1 MNPAPFEFFVARRY
15 LRAKRKNA
23 AISLITVISIVG
35 VAAGV
40 MALVIALA
48 INNGFRN
55 NLQASLLG
63 ATAHINVIEKIPNE
77 GIAEW
82 QPVLE
87 KLRGVEGVTEAT
99 AALYG
104 VVILTG
110 PQLTESGTLKG
121 IDAQDPS
128 VMDRIRPS
136 VIKGSLDRVGETEPL
151 PAIVLG
157 SKLAERTGMVLNSV
171 LNVINPVGELTPF
184 GPRPLSVR
192 FRVVGIV
199 ETGFYDIDAS
209 WAFTS
214 IGNAQRILGMP
225 GNVNA
230 LELRLTNIFDAPE
243 TALRVEQVAGDNL
256 VARTWMDS
264 NRQVLNALR
273 MEKVVTV
280 ITISLIQLVAALN
293 IFIVLVMLVMEK
305 HRDIALLRSMGAKSA
320 QIRRIFI
327 LQGVLIA
334 AVGVVVG
341 LTAGYTISYF
351 ANEYRWI
358 SLDVEVYALSYVP
371 FEPRWLDALWI
382 SGVTLLVSFL
392 ATLHPAHSAA
402 RIPPAEALRYE

>member
-1 MNPAPFEFFVARRY
+1 MGSAPFEFFVARRY

-55 NLQASLLG
+55 SLQESLLG
-63 ATAHINVIEKIPNE
+63 ATAHINVVEKIPGN

-82 QPVLE
+82 RPVVE
-87 KLRGVEGVTEAT
+87 RLRTLDGVTEAT
-99 AALYG
+99 GALYG
-104 VVILTG
+104 TVILTG
-110 PQLTESGTLKG
+110 PQLTESGVLKG
-121 IDAQDPS
+121 IDEEDAPAMERLRDAITQGS
-128 VMDRIRPS
+128 VDRIA
-136 VIKGSLDRVGETEPL
+136 EAEPM
-151 PAIVLG
+151 PAIILG
-157 SKLAERTGMVLNSV
+157 SKLAASTGMMLNSV
-171 LNVINPVGELTPF
+171 LNVINPAGELTPF
-184 GPRPLSVR
+184 GPRPLSAR
-192 FRVVGIV
+192 FRVVGII
-199 ETGFYDIDAS
+199 ETGFYDIDAN

-214 IGNAQRILGMP
+214 IGNAQRILGME
-225 GNVNA
+225 GVVNA
-230 LELRLTNIFDAPE
+230 IELRLADIYDAPAVS
-243 TALRVEQVAGDNL
+243 TRVEEAAGDSL
-256 VARTWMDS
+256 VARTWMES

-305 HRDIALLRSMGAKSA
+305 HRDIALLMSMGAKSS
-320 QIRRIFI
+320 QIRGIFI

-334 AVGVVVG
+334 VVGIVVG
-341 LTAGYTISYF
+341 LTAGYAISYL

-358 SLDVEVYALSYVP
+358 SLDAEVYALSYVP
-371 FEPRWLDALWI
+371 FEPRWLDAFWI

-392 ATLHPAHSAA
+392 ATLHPARSAA

>member
-1 MNPAPFEFFVARRY
+1 VNPAPFELFVARRY

-23 AISLITVISIVG
+23 AISLITLISIVG

-55 NLQASLLG
+55 KLQESLLG
-63 ATAHINVIEKIPNE
+63 ATAHINVIEKVPNE
-77 GIAEW
+77 GIAGW
-82 QPVLE
+82 QPILDR
-87 KLRGVEGVTEAT
+87 LRGVEGVSEAT

-110 PQLTESGTLKG
+110 PQLTTSGTLKG
-121 IDAQDPS
+121 IDAEDPS
-128 VMDRIRPS
+128 VMERIRPT
-136 VIKGSLDRVGETEPL
+136 VIRGSLDRIAESEPM

-157 SKLAERTGMVLNSV
+157 SKLAENTGMMLNSV
-171 LNVINPVGELTPF
+171 VNVINPVGELTPF

-199 ETGFYDIDAS
+199 ETGLYDIDAS
-209 WAFTS
+209 WALTS
-214 IGNAQRILGMP
+214 LGNAQRILGTSDA
-225 GNVNA
+225 VNA
-230 LELRLTNIFDAPE
+230 LELRLTNIFDAPKTVE
-243 TALRVEQVAGDNL
+243 QVEQVAGDSL

-264 NRQVLNALR
+264 NRQILNALR

-305 HRDIALLRSMGAKSA
+305 HRDIALLMSMGAKSS

-334 AVGVVVG
+334 AVGIAAG

-358 SLDVEVYALSYVP
+358 TLDAEVYALGYVP
-371 FEPRWLDALWI
+371 FEPRLLDALWI
-382 SGVTLLVSFL
+382 TGITLAVSFL
-392 ATLHPAHSAA
+392 ATLHPARSAA